1 MHVWLPDIPS
11 DDSPVVFAR
20 EEDAEAYVAACAHR
34 DKRWAAE
41 HAPLLCLV
49 HVGADAAEMIRA
61 AGGSDEAVEAA
72 MTAPP
77 STDGNGRAL
86 DAIAAV
92 MSGQEWDADTMDA
105 VANLVRST
113 GRVIAD
119 VDEDDVMVDDVS

>member
-1 MHVWLPDIPS
+1 MSLMHVWLPDTRT
-11 DDSPVVFAR
+11 DDSPLVFAR
-20 EEDAEAYVAACAHR
+20 EEDAEAYVGACAHG
-34 DKRWAAE
+34 DERWAAE

-49 HVGADAAEMIRA
+49 YAGADAADLIRIV
-61 AGGSDEAVEAA
+61 GGSDDAVRAT
-72 MTAPP
+72 MTAAP

-113 GRVIAD
+113 GRVVAD
-119 VDEDDVMVDDVS
+119 VDGMVDHVS